1 MAVLAMTAVGASAL
15 VLQAAQAGRPAASEA
30 PRLDG
35 VWDFSTLTPLQRP
48 ARYAAKPYLAGAE
61 AAAFERELRQN
72 ADNDRRGT
80 TAEADLRGPG
90 INEFWMERGGLAV
103 VDGRVPTSLVVD
115 PPDGLVPALTPDAE
129 RRNRER
135 GATSL
140 RADAPEDRRLS
151 ERCLRAA
158 SGPPYFP
165 SPDANTLRIVQSR
178 DAVALTAEKFH
189 ETRIVLLDGRPAVS
203 AALRSWVGY
212 SRGRWEKDTLVV
224 DTVNF
229 TPTLA
234 LSGNLDGNLRL
245 TERFTRVAHDTLRYE
260 VTIDDPTTF
269 VRPWRVVV
277 PMRLTTDPVY
287 EFACHEGN
295 YSLPN
300 ILRGARVEERNG
312 SRAQ

>member
-1 MAVLAMTAVGASAL
+1 MAGAL
-15 VLQAAQAGRPAASEA
+15 TLRAQSDRPAAVVVTRTLE
-30 PRLDG
+30 G

-48 ARYAAKPYLAGAE
+48 AQYAAKPYLTGDE
-61 AAAFERELRQN
+61 AKAFERELRQN
-72 ADNDRRGT
+72 ADNDQRGA
-80 TAEADLRGPG
+80 TAAADLRGPG
-90 INEFWMERGGLAV
+90 INEFWMERGGLAK
-103 VDGRVPTSLVVD
+103 VDGRVPSSLIVD
-115 PPDGLVPALTPDAE
+115 PPDGRVPALTPEAQ
-129 RRNRER
+129 RRVRER
-135 GATSL
+135 GEASL
-140 RADAPEDRRLS
+140 RADGPEDRRLS

-178 DAVALTAEKFH
+178 EAVALTAEKFH
-189 ETRIVLLDGRPAVS
+189 ETRIVLLDNRPRVS

-234 LSGNLDGNLRL
+234 LGGNLDGNLHL
-245 TERFTRVAHDTLRYE
+245 TERFTRAAHDTLRYE
-260 VTIDDPTTF
+260 VTIDDPTAF
-269 VRPWRVVV
+269 VRPWTVVV

-300 ILRGARVEERNG
+300 ILRGARVEERDG
-312 SRAQ
+312 ASGR